1 LTKLDETNVKRQS
14 ELAHALYLS
23 AALAPQAA
31 KSKAM
36 SREMLK
42 RARNIMQNLKEKAE
56 LTAEQQRWLKQI
68 EQSE

>member
-1 LTKLDETNVKRQS
+1 DETNVKRQS

-23 AALAPQAA
+23 AVLAPQTA

-68 EQSE
+68 EQTE